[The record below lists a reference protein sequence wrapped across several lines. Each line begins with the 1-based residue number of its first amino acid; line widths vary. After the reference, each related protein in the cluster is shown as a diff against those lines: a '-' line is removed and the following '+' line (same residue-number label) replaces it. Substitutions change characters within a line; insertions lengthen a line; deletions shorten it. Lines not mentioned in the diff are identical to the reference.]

1 LKEPAGFGYFKN
13 LKRGDGF
20 HEGIRS
26 FIGWFLMFL
35 LKAFVNIFCQV
46 PGDHRAHLASSSK
59 ICKDLFTDERKPKVN
74 AHTFGEE
81 L

>member
-1 LKEPAGFGYFKN
+1 MKESTLFY
-13 LKRGDGF
+13 R
-20 HEGIRS
+20 R
-26 FIGWFLMFL
+26 FLMFL
-35 LKAFVNIFCQV
+35 LKAFVNNFCQI
-46 PGDHRAHLASSSK
+46 PGDHRARLASSSI

>member
-1 LKEPAGFGYFKN
+1 
-13 LKRGDGF
+13 
-20 HEGIRS
+20 
-26 FIGWFLMFL
+26 MFL
-35 LKAFVNIFCQV
+35 LKAFVNNFCQI
-46 PGDHRAHLASSSK
+46 PGDHRARLASSSI